1 MHGAQKNSKQKSTFF
16 HGKGS
21 ESRKTEPGMEGG
33 VFTSSSVFKRTEVTA
48 IKFQVAITPE
58 RWGAP
63 TPTRAE
69 QSPGC
74 SLPCWA
80 VLRGSTLLNGGEV
93 LAHEKPREQ
102 PTCTHQHLL
111 TGLVAPCLLQQRS
124 SPSKTAAF
132 PIKLA
137 SLAEEPTGQSCRLA
151 LTLRDTGGHAGDVS
165 GM

>member
-1 MHGAQKNSKQKSTFF
+1 MHGAPKNSKQKSTFF

-80 VLRGSTLLNGGEV
+80 VLRGSTLLNGGASSRETKRAADLHTSTLIDRPGSTVPAPAKV
-93 LAHEKPREQ
+93 LTLRN
-102 PTCTHQHLL
+102 
-111 TGLVAPCLLQQRS
+111 S
-124 SPSKTAAF
+124 SP
-132 PIKLA
+132 
-137 SLAEEPTGQSCRLA
+137 SLAEEPTGQSCRLD
-151 LTLRDTGGHAGDVS
+151 LTLRYTGGHAGDAS

>member
-1 MHGAQKNSKQKSTFF
+1 
-16 HGKGS
+16 
-21 ESRKTEPGMEGG
+21 MEGG

-69 QSPGC
+69 QSPEC

-80 VLRGSTLLNGGEV
+80 ILRGNTLLNGG
-93 LAHEKPREQ
+93 ASSRE
-102 PTCTHQHLL
+102 TKRSSRLVHISILL
-111 TGLVAPCLLQQRS
+111 TGLAVAFLLQKGS
-124 SPSKTAAF
+124 SLSETAVLLTE
-132 PIKLA
+132 LA
-137 SLAEEPTGQSCRLA
+137 SLGEEPTGQSCRLA
-151 LTLRDTGGHAGDVS
+151 LTLKDTRGPNGDAS